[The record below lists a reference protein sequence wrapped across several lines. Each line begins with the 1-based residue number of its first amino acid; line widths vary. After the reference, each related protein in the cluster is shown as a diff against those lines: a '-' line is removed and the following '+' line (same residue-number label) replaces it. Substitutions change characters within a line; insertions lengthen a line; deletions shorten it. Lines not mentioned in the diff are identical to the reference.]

1 MILEKNNLQTVQ
13 EWTKSH
19 IELIASYVHPKNSK
33 YHLQSH
39 LRAIMAQDHSRLRM
53 ENKFLKNKSG
63 QIFGV
68 WQVLNCTKSCQQ
80 MWGHVNQ
87 PFVLFMHHIWGE
99 TVLFIIQTS
108 DNAVFHNFSRQFAL
122 SQYSLRKINRE
133 LLAITLQHN
142 KEFIMFFFYLRVL

>member
-1 MILEKNNLQTVQ
+1 MILEKNNLQTVR

-39 LRAIMAQDHSRLRM
+39 LRAILAQDHSRLGM

-68 WQVLNCTKSCQQ
+68 WQVLNFTKSCQQ

-99 TVLFIIQTS
+99 TYYEALFLWYRSPAQCS
-108 DNAVFHNFSRQFAL
+108 G
-122 SQYSLRKINRE
+122 SLFWNTNCTHLIFRTIK
-133 LLAITLQHN
+133 ACMG
-142 KEFIMFFFYLRVL
+142 F

>member
-1 MILEKNNLQTVQ
+1 MILEKNNLQTVR

-39 LRAIMAQDHSRLRM
+39 LRAIMAQDHSRLGM

-63 QIFGV
+63 QIFDV

-99 TVLFIIQTS
+99 TVLWG
-108 DNAVFHNFSRQFAL
+108 AVFMIQISGTMQWFTILEYKLHSFNIQDDQSMHG
-122 SQYSLRKINRE
+122 
-133 LLAITLQHN
+133 LLA
-142 KEFIMFFFYLRVL
+142 KR